1 MAGIYTCLIRGRGFL
16 GGSVAK
22 NPPANSGDLG
32 LNPGLRGPLGEGD
45 GNPLQYSCLGNPMDK
60 RAWWTIVYGVAKR
73 VRFDLVT
80 KQQQLRGSF
89 PCLIIQG
96 LFKMLYYNFPAN
108 TGQHIDV
115 TMVKG
120 RPILFLDPVAQAIFP
135 THTPSPQTYYLSICN
150 YPIIFGFNISIW
162 NELGYVPSFQ
172 EIT

>member
-32 LNPGLRGPLGEGD
+32 LNPGLRVPLGEGD

-96 LFKMLYYNFPAN
+96 LFKMLYCNFPAN

-120 RPILFLDPVAQAIFP
+120 RPILFPVPVAQAIFP

-150 YPIIFGFNISIW
+150 YPIIFGFNISI
-162 NELGYVPSFQ
+162 
-172 EIT
+172 

>member
-16 GGSVAK
+16 GGSVVK

-120 RPILFLDPVAQAIFP
+120 RPILFPVPVAQAIFP
-135 THTPSPQTYYLSICN
+135 THNPLTPNLLSVH
-150 YPIIFGFNISIW
+150 
-162 NELGYVPSFQ
+162 L
-172 EIT
+172 